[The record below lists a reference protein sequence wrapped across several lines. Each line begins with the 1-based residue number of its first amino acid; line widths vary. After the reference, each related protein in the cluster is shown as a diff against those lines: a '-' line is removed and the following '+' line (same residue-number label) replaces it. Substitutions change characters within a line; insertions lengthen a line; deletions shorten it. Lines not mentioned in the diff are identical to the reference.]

1 MEVKE
6 TILKLGGDVKNS
18 AEKIAK
24 GAIDGS
30 KKMAEKVKI
39 KRSIS
44 EAESVL
50 NAAYIEIGKKYEEL
64 YGNRGEAEFAQILA
78 QVAKARHR
86 LLWQER
92 ILLLWTVQVSAAAA
106 AIMCRRVRLIALT
119 AARSRKQSRSRLRS
133 LTKISIPEAYRQ
145 AASDIQKRLFCE
157 EVDSDV

>member
-18 AEKIAK
+18 TEKIAK

-78 QVAKARHR
+78 QVAKAKAQIAVARADLAAMDSAGLCSGCGHHV
-86 LLWQER
+86 QEG
-92 ILLLWTVQVSAAAA
+92 QAYCSH
-106 AIMCRRVRLIALT
+106 CGK
-119 AARSRKQSRSRLRS
+119 KQ
-133 LTKISIPEAYRQ
+133 EAEPLK
-145 AASDIQKRLFCE
+145 A
-157 EVDSDV
+157 EVID

>member
-6 TILKLGGDVKNS
+6 TIIKLGGDVKNS

-39 KRSIS
+39 KHRIS

-64 YGNRGEAEFAQILA
+64 YANKGDAEFAQLMA
-78 QVAKARHR
+78 QVAKARAQIAVAR
-86 LLWQER
+86 ADLAA
-92 ILLLWTVQVSAAAA
+92 IDSAA
-106 AIMCRRVRLIALT
+106 ICSGCGHYVQEGQKFCPNCGK
-119 AARSRKQSRSRLRS
+119 KQ
-133 LTKISIPEAYRQ
+133 
-145 AASDIQKRLFCE
+145 
-157 EVDSDV
+157 EVETIKAEIVE